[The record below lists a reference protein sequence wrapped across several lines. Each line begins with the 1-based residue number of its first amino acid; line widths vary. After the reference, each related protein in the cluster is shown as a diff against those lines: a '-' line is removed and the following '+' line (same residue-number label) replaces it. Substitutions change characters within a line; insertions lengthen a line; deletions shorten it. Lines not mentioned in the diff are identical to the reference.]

1 MYDIPVFIISTD
13 LGWHI
18 RVCEDGKLAV
28 GLGNDGCA
36 LNILIIAEP
45 DIHRRVADS
54 LEQPST
60 GMLVEHTLAEG
71 AELLPLVTTILHY
84 RTR

>member
-1 MYDIPVFIISTD
+1 MYNIPVFIITTD

-28 GLGNDGCA
+28 GLGNNSGA
-36 LNILIIAEP
+36 LNILIVAEP
-45 DIHRRVADS
+45 DIHRGVADS
-54 LEQPST
+54 FEQPST
-60 GMLVEHTLAEG
+60 GMLVEHALAEG

-84 RTR
+84 GIG